1 MQAFIYNYRNLKYR
15 EKVSSLRK
23 ESGVS
28 TPFYMIHLKISSAK
42 NKPKILLSLLGATS
56 AGKILYAPFLRD
68 KLKGKNLEQRGKKGQ
83 DQDSQVGG
91 KAGVDGD

>member
-68 KLKGKNLEQRGKKGQ
+68 KVNSKGKTWSREGRKAKIRTLKWAGRLE
-83 DQDSQVGG
+83 
-91 KAGVDGD
+91 